1 MKRRFPLPTRRRPP
15 RRAIPPLVTRR
26 RLQRNLGAMLGLAIL
41 SILIGAALLASFI
54 TPYDPLAVTAGQE
67 FRAPDLAHPAGT
79 DLFGRDIL
87 SRLLFGARVSLL
99 TGVMAVLIAS
109 LPGTVLG
116 LVAGYYGRW
125 VDGLI
130 MRLMDV
136 MLSFPAMLLAL
147 SIVAALGPGLFNVVI
162 AVGVAGIPGYTRLVR
177 GSVLSVRK
185 RLYIRAART
194 VGCRD
199 GRIIFRHILPNVL
212 APAIVLATLD
222 VAWAI
227 LNASSLSFLGLGV
240 QPPTPE
246 WGAMLSEGRVYL
258 RQAPWAMIAP
268 GLALALTVLSI
279 NMVGDGLRDALDPR
293 LRNRTGSTVVK
304 GVRLQPLDHEKKQPA
319 DQSPLQNVDL
329 TDHQHI
335 QP

>member
-1 MKRRFPLPTRRRPP
+1 MG
-15 RRAIPPLVTRR
+15 LV
-26 RLQRNLGAMLGLAIL
+26 IL
-41 SILIGAALLASFI
+41 TVLIVAALLAPFI
-54 TPYDPLAVTAGQE
+54 TPYDPLAVTAGQG
-67 FRAPDLAHPAGT
+67 FRPPDLAHPAGT
-79 DLFGRDIL
+79 DLFGRDVL

-99 TGVMAVLIAS
+99 TGVMAVFIAS
-109 LPGTVLG
+109 LPGTILG

-147 SIVAALGPGLFNVVI
+147 SIVAALGPGLFNVVL

-185 RLYIRAART
+185 SLYVRAART
-194 VGCRD
+194 VGCPD
-199 GRIIFRHILPNVL
+199 WRIIFRHILPNVL

-258 RQAPWAMIAP
+258 RQAPWTMIAP

-279 NMVGDGLRDALDPR
+279 NIVGDGLRDALDPR
-293 LRNRTGSTVVK
+293 LRNRRGLPVMN
-304 GVRLQPLDHEKKQPA
+304 RAWFQPLDRKKKQPA
-319 DQSPLQNVDL
+319 DQGSLQNVDL
-329 TDHQHI
+329 TDHQHV
-335 QP
+335 